1 MKPKSCILI
10 LYHIGINK
18 EKYINV
24 IATRFVE
31 LAGRVGGSVVLGLI
45 VFHKLIINL
54 DWQMSSQF
62 CSQMCN
68 PTKFSFFAYKVAI
81 SDALTTLCLG
91 VVRSCKP
98 NFETHISHNHS
109 IVSINVF

>member
-18 EKYINV
+18 DKYINV

-31 LAGRVGGSVVLGLI
+31 LAGKVGGSVVLGLI

-54 DWQMSSQF
+54 D
-62 CSQMCN
+62 
-68 PTKFSFFAYKVAI
+68 
-81 SDALTTLCLG
+81 
-91 VVRSCKP
+91 
-98 NFETHISHNHS
+98 
-109 IVSINVF
+109 